1 MIHQVYITNSPS
13 QIILDKIDLVKAKY
27 EHTLWGDAEIRQ
39 LFSDHFEPDVL
50 WAYEELV
57 PFSYKSDLARYAIM
71 YIHGGWYLDVALR
84 LTSPLPTGDTIFFR
98 DMVPNYPA
106 IGMFYSEKENPIFKE
121 AIALVIHNCK
131 SQFYGVHPVDCTGPG
146 VLAKVFNYST
156 EGTVG
161 DLKIVSNHF
170 SFVMRNNIVAIGKRA
185 RTEGGLESLG
195 DSSGGNYF
203 QLWNERKVYKSQ
215 LK

>member
-1 MIHQVYITNSPS
+1 MIHQVYITNSAS
-13 QIILDKIDLVKAKY
+13 QIILDKIDLIKAKY

-50 WAYEELV
+50 WAYDELV

-71 YIHGGWYLDVALR
+71 YIHGGWYLDVAFK
-84 LTSPLPTGDTIFFR
+84 LTSPLPVRDVVFFR

-106 IGMFYSEKENPIFKE
+106 IGMFYSEKHNPIFKE
-121 AIALVIHNCK
+121 AIAIVIDNCK
-131 SQFYGVHPVDCTGPG
+131 SQFYGKHPVDCTGPG
-146 VLAKVFNYST
+146 VLGKVFNYST

-161 DLKIVSNHF
+161 DLKLIGNRF
-170 SFVMRNNIVAIGKRA
+170 SFVMGNSLMAVGKEA
-185 RTEGGLESLG
+185 RTEGGLHSLG